1 MSAVLEPRAPGPRRL
16 SLSHRGGC
24 GGPAS
29 AGGANSVRHVA
40 LETGTSDPSAGIRF
54 RAAPERERVPP
65 PPTFPL
71 HWTVGCSVATGF
83 IHWAVEM
90 SHTCPRDPGGSHL
103 CAMTVVGE
111 TTVHTC
117 CAVYWLFGHRHI

>member
-1 MSAVLEPRAPGPRRL
+1 MTLRPELGSELRRSESAFP
-16 SLSHRGGC
+16 H
-24 GGPAS
+24 
-29 AGGANSVRHVA
+29 
-40 LETGTSDPSAGIRF
+40 
-54 RAAPERERVPP
+54 PP
-65 PPTFPL
+65 LLPL
-71 HWTVGCSVATGF
+71 YWTVGCSVATGF

>member
-40 LETGTSDPSAGIRF
+40 LEAGTSDPSAGIGF

-65 PPTFPL
+65 PPTL
-71 HWTVGCSVATGF
+71 TIVLDSRLLCS
-83 IHWAVEM
+83 H
-90 SHTCPRDPGGSHL
+90 R
-103 CAMTVVGE
+103 
-111 TTVHTC
+111 VHTLGGGNEPHLS
-117 CAVYWLFGHRHI
+117 A